1 MLGHLIMTPGWRFGN
16 IHSNAYF
23 KTLCSCTVA
32 FLFSFYIIPTSLNVS
47 TNTEAVAQLSPS
59 TPASPTASGL
69 PTIQISSVQEGQQ
82 VPPGE
87 LTIQGV
93 SSDTEDTD
101 CEVFADVNDVTPMQN
116 VTAAGGDDEDFS
128 TWTFTY
134 SEDYQ
139 LISPGQ
145 NELTAKISCPPDEG
159 PGFSPPAG
167 GLDTGTP
174 AASSASLD
182 EWHTVNVTG
191 VEGAPPATLS
201 SSATG
206 ADGADGAEGI
216 DGEDSAD
223 GADGLGG
230 SGGDDGDGGEDT
242 GDGGEGGDG
251 GDGGDGGGAG
261 TIDPPSLFG

>member
-1 MLGHLIMTPGWRFGN
+1 MMNRRLLNILGAKARRRTLTYVAIILLSCFVIPAGLKSNSSNDVAAQPFTDTP
-16 IHSNAYF
+16 SP
-23 KTLCSCTVA
+23 
-32 FLFSFYIIPTSLNVS
+32 PT
-47 TNTEAVAQLSPS
+47 TGT
-59 TPASPTASGL
+59 GL

-93 SSDTEDTD
+93 SSDTEDTE

-139 LISPGQ
+139 SISPGP
-145 NELTAKISCPPDEG
+145 NELTAKISCPPDGG

-167 GLDTGTP
+167 GLDTGT
-174 AASSASLD
+174 AAPGASLD

-191 VEGAPPATLS
+191 VAGAPPATLS
-201 SSATG
+201 SAAGGADDANVADGEDG
-206 ADGADGAEGI
+206 ADGADGE
-216 DGEDSAD
+216 DGAD
-223 GADGLGG
+223 GADGIGG
-230 SGGDDGDGGEDT
+230 SGGDGGDGGDGGE
-242 GDGGEGGDG
+242 GGSGGDG
-251 GDGGDGGGAG
+251 GDGGDGGGLFDGLPSFPG
-261 TIDPPSLFG
+261 TG